1 MKELII
7 CSAIKMSDGYIIR
20 GHRHGN
26 CFDTARAI
34 PRYAEYRTKPDDQ
47 GFVTSLN
54 RFVGREEAYKLFVE
68 AGQVSASPDGHHG
81 KQLFSEDLY

>member
-7 CSAIKMSDGYIIR
+7 CSAMKMADGYIIR
-20 GHRHGN
+20 GHRHHN
-26 CFDTARAI
+26 CFQTAQSI
-34 PRYAEYRTKPDDQ
+34 PRYADNFDDKVQ
-47 GFVTSLN
+47 GFITSLN

-81 KQLFSEDLY
+81 EQLFSEDLY